1 MILKIDVYPALGARG
16 RLQWVEA
23 FMKLKKE
30 DLEYF
35 RAILQKQ
42 LDDLV
47 RGAGRTVDEMTDA
60 EGKESFPDP
69 TDRASMESD
78 RNFELRIRDRER
90 KLISKVKTAIEKIDD
105 ESFGFCEVCGCP
117 IDFKR
122 LEARPVTTHCIEC
135 KTSEEQEEKLR
146 KL

>member
-1 MILKIDVYPALGARG
+1 VT
-16 RLQWVEA
+16 EA
-23 FMKLKKE
+23 WTEAIMKLKKE

-35 RAILQKQ
+35 QGILQKQ
-42 LDDLV
+42 LDELV
-47 RGAGRTVDEMTDA
+47 RGAGKTVDEMTEA

-90 KLISKVKTAIEKIDD
+90 KLINKIRKALEKVEDG
-105 ESFGFCEVCGCP
+105 SFGFCEVCGEP

-122 LEARPVTTHCIEC
+122 LEARPVTTHCIDC
-135 KTSEEQEEKLR
+135 KTSEEEEEKIR

>member
-1 MILKIDVYPALGARG
+1 
-16 RLQWVEA
+16 
-23 FMKLKKE
+23 MKLKKE

-35 RAILQKQ
+35 QGILQKQ
-42 LDDLV
+42 LDELV
-47 RGAGRTVDEMTDA
+47 RGAGRTVDEMTET
-60 EGKESFPDP
+60 EGKGAFPDP

-90 KLISKVKTAIEKIDD
+90 KLINKIRKALEKIEDG
-105 ESFGFCEVCGCP
+105 SFGFCEVCGEP

-122 LEARPVTTHCIEC
+122 LEARPVTTHCIDC
-135 KTSEEQEEKLR
+135 KTSEEEEEKIR

>member
-1 MILKIDVYPALGARG
+1 M
-16 RLQWVEA
+16 Q
-23 FMKLKKE
+23 MKKE

-35 RAILQKQ
+35 RALLQRQ
-42 LDDLV
+42 LDDLAK
-47 RGAGRTVDEMTDA
+47 GADRTVDEMTEP
-60 EGKESFPDP
+60 EGKANFPDP

-90 KLISKVKTAIEKIDD
+90 KLISKIKKAIEKVDD
-105 ESFGFCEVCGCP
+105 GSFGICEVCGEP
-117 IDFKR
+117 IEFKR

-135 KTSEEQEEKLR
+135 KMSEEEEEKIR